1 METVMA
7 GSCVQVQ
14 CTFGDFSKGFY
25 SIYRTGGACL
35 WFQFACFHKTLTN
48 LQIFQIVYIAP
59 CVKSR
64 RMSQILVF
72 NNASALNWGH
82 AKCIHF
88 TGIYSMSSI
97 KTGWEVHNDIQ
108 LLSKKGDKNV
118 LLSATA
124 IWQKKRQKRCS
135 ALRVSCLIN
144 MESLWLNTSREGGC
158 CLIPMSS
165 SDGKRKWRRD
175 SQYS

>member
-14 CTFGDFSKGFY
+14 CTFGDFQRMLQRLQNGCSMPALPICMLFKRIIILKGE
-25 SIYRTGGACL
+25 
-35 WFQFACFHKTLTN
+35 

-72 NNASALNWGH
+72 NNASALIEVMQNVSTLQE
-82 AKCIHF
+82 F
-88 TGIYSMSSI
+88 TACCLSRLDGRYTMTFDCYLKKEI
-97 KTGWEVHNDIQ
+97 KMFFN
-108 LLSKKGDKNV
+108 SV
-118 LLSATA
+118 L
-124 IWQKKRQKRCS
+124 QQFDRKKRQKRCS

-144 MESLWLNTSREGGC
+144 MESLWLNTSREEGGRV
-158 CLIPMSS
+158 LFNTNVVF
-165 SDGKRKWRRD
+165 
-175 SQYS
+175 